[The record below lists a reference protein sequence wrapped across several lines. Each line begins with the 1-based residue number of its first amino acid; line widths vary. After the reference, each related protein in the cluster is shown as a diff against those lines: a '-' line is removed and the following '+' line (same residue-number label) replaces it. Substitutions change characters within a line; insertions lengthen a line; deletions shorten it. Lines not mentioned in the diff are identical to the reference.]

1 MPSDLELHQQLDRS
15 LPVAPVGLIV
25 LPSAEKLGRKVNDF
39 IRTFRGKGV
48 TISHNHALM
57 EGYYQEDYRI
67 PINLD
72 RFETGEGRA
81 VIEASVRGKD
91 IYILVDITNYSIT
104 YTMNGFINHMS
115 PDDHFMDL
123 KRVISAIQGAAKRIT
138 VIMPFL
144 YEGRQHHKSG
154 RESMDA
160 ALMLKELFD
169 LGINNFI
176 TFDAHDPRIQS
187 VVPIC
192 DFTNYATPYQF
203 LHALLDSFDDLII
216 DREHVVVISPD
227 EGALNRTV
235 YFADVIGAD
244 TGMFYKRRDYSKIV
258 NGKNPIVAHQFLGTD
273 LKGKDAI
280 IIDDMISSGGSMLD
294 TSRQIKEEMH
304 ANRVFVC
311 TTFGLFTDGLDIFDE
326 AYEKGWFDKIV
337 TTNLTYQPEE
347 LFDKPY
353 HASADMSKYMATII
367 DFMNHDLSLTNMS
380 TSTEKI
386 HEILDKVNRKEQTE
400 YEQRRLNETEF

>member
-1 MPSDLELHQQLDRS
+1 MPSDLELLQQLDRS

-169 LGINNFI
+169 LGIDNFI

-187 VVPIC
+187 VVPI
-192 DFTNYATPYQF
+192 
-203 LHALLDSFDDLII
+203 
-216 DREHVVVISPD
+216 
-227 EGALNRTV
+227 
-235 YFADVIGAD
+235 
-244 TGMFYKRRDYSKIV
+244 
-258 NGKNPIVAHQFLGTD
+258 
-273 LKGKDAI
+273 
-280 IIDDMISSGGSMLD
+280 
-294 TSRQIKEEMH
+294 
-304 ANRVFVC
+304 
-311 TTFGLFTDGLDIFDE
+311 
-326 AYEKGWFDKIV
+326 
-337 TTNLTYQPEE
+337 
-347 LFDKPY
+347 
-353 HASADMSKYMATII
+353 
-367 DFMNHDLSLTNMS
+367 
-380 TSTEKI
+380 
-386 HEILDKVNRKEQTE
+386 
-400 YEQRRLNETEF
+400 

>member
-244 TGMFYKRRDYSKIV
+244 TGMFY
-258 NGKNPIVAHQFLGTD
+258 
-273 LKGKDAI
+273 

-311 TTFGLFTDGLDIFDE
+311 TTFGLFTDGLDIFDA

-386 HEILDKVNRKEQTE
+386 HEILEKVNRKEQTE

>member
-160 ALMLKELFD
+160 ALMLKELF
-169 LGINNFI
+169 
-176 TFDAHDPRIQS
+176 
-187 VVPIC
+187 
-192 DFTNYATPYQF
+192 YATPYQF

-311 TTFGLFTDGLDIFDE
+311 TTFGLFTDGLDIFDA

-386 HEILDKVNRKEQTE
+386 HEILEKVNRKEQTE

>member
-280 IIDDMISSGGSMLD
+280 IIDDMISSGG
-294 TSRQIKEEMH
+294 
-304 ANRVFVC
+304 
-311 TTFGLFTDGLDIFDE
+311 
-326 AYEKGWFDKIV
+326 WFDKIV

>member
-169 LGINNFI
+169 LGIDNFI

-235 YFADVIGAD
+235 YFADV
-244 TGMFYKRRDYSKIV
+244 
-258 NGKNPIVAHQFLGTD
+258 FLGTD

-311 TTFGLFTDGLDIFDE
+311 TTFGLFTDGLDIFDA

-386 HEILDKVNRKEQTE
+386 HEILEKVNRKEQTE